1 MTLHDPSTPDDSG
14 DSGGPLAGSFP
25 VFLGFSGAVDTGV
38 YSRVTTPHPPP
49 RGCGRHGCL
58 FEGHDSTST
67 PPRGCGR
74 HGCLFEGSRLHIPPR
89 AHTPRPETPVAFGST
104 YTALHCV
111 TIRWGR
117 SPYGVFPSSRG
128 RVRRAFPYNR
138 RSIVDETHTHR
149 RPRVGPRRRRRPA
162 RADGCATSRVC
173 DDRSRAMSLAFDEFG
188 RPFIIIKVRA
198 RPRRARRRRTRAR
211 ARERATT
218 TTTTT
223 DPSIIHPRAR
233 VRSTTREGVVD

>member
-1 MTLHDPSTPDDSG
+1 M
-14 DSGGPLAGSFP
+14 
-25 VFLGFSGAVDTGV
+25 FLGFSGAVDTGV

-49 RGCGRHGCL
+49 TRGCGQ
-58 FEGHDSTST
+58 
-67 PPRGCGR
+67 
-74 HGCLFEGSRLHIPPR
+74 HGCLFEGSRLHIHPPPR

-117 SPYGVFPSSRG
+117 SPTASFLSLAVVYDAPFRTIVGPSSMK
-128 RVRRAFPYNR
+128 
-138 RSIVDETHTHR
+138 HTHR

-162 RADGCATSRVC
+162 RADGCATSRVR

-198 RPRRARRRRTRAR
+198 RPRRARGGGGRAR
-211 ARERATT
+211 ARERAT

-233 VRSTTREGVVD
+233 DRRRRAKGSWTDGNDARRNKGKSLAFVESRRSARTSRRRRAWRGR

>member
-1 MTLHDPSTPDDSG
+1 MSIRG
-14 DSGGPLAGSFP
+14 
-25 VFLGFSGAVDTGV
+25 
-38 YSRVTTPHPPP
+38 VTTPHPP
-49 RGCGRHGCL
+49 
-58 FEGHDSTST
+58 
-67 PPRGCGR
+67 
-74 HGCLFEGSRLHIPPR
+74 PPR

-117 SPYGVFPSSRG
+117 SPTASFLRLAVVYDAPFRTIVGPSSMKHTHTDDRG
-128 RVRRAFPYNR
+128 WVLDADVDRRAR
-138 RSIVDETHTHR
+138 M
-149 RPRVGPRRRRRPA
+149 
-162 RADGCATSRVC
+162 GCATSRVC

-198 RPRRARRRRTRAR
+198 RPRRARGGGRAR
-211 ARERATT
+211 ARASERRRRRRRRRREIHHPSTRERATT

-233 VRSTTREGVVD
+233 DRRRRAKGSWTDGNDARRNKGKSLAFVESRRSARTSRRRRAWRGR